1 MGEQHHY
8 IPDNVARILGL
19 ALMVLA
25 AGWMAFSVLFG
36 LGLAIAWISETGLTE
51 DLQPWVVSVVVVSAL
66 SAAIG
71 YAAFFVG
78 RRLRQSR

>member
-1 MGEQHHY
+1 MSEQHHY
-8 IPDNVARILGL
+8 IADNVARIVGL

-25 AGWMAFSVLFG
+25 VGWMAFSVLFG

-51 DLQPWVVSVVVVSAL
+51 ELQPWVISVLVVGAL
-66 SAAIG
+66 SAAVG
-71 YAAFFVG
+71 YGVFFLG

>member
-1 MGEQHHY
+1 MSEPHHY
-8 IPDNVARILGL
+8 IPDNIVRIIGL

-25 AGWMAFSVLFG
+25 AGWMVFSVLFG

-51 DLQPWVVSVVVVSAL
+51 ELQPWVVSVLVVSAV

-71 YAAFFVG
+71 YAVFFLG

>member
-1 MGEQHHY
+1 MGEPHHY
-8 IPDNVARILGL
+8 VADNIVRILGL

-36 LGLAIAWISETGLTE
+36 FGLAIAWISESGWTE
-51 DLQPWVVSVVVVSAL
+51 ELQPWVLSIVAVSVL

-71 YAAFFVG
+71 YAVFFVG